1 MHLSH
6 YRSCIRIYT
15 TAAETLERR
24 IVEGDVGTSGQNDAV
39 PKETNKPKDNPIKV
53 QLTQVQPETEENKS
67 SSNGNRMEVPE
78 TDDSR
83 SLSARTD
90 KTRKR
95 KERSFSVDNG
105 QAQNESS
112 IPHTSTRGEERYYI

>member
-6 YRSCIRIYT
+6 CRSCIRIYT

-24 IVEGDVGTSGQNDAV
+24 IAEGDVGTSGQNDAV

-53 QLTQVQPETEENKS
+53 QPTQVQ
-67 SSNGNRMEVPE
+67 PE

-83 SLSARTD
+83 SVSARTD

-95 KERSFSVDNG
+95 KERRSSVDNG
-105 QAQNESS
+105 QTQNESS
-112 IPHTSTRGEERYYI
+112 IPQTSTRGEERYCI